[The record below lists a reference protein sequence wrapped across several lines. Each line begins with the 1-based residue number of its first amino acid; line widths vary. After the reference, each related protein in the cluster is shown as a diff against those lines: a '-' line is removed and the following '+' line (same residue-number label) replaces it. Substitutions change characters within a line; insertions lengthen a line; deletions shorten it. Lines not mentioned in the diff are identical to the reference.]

1 MVARIEAVQLATG
14 VVGAPH
20 GVLAPRPK
28 AAEPA
33 VVTDVFTGLTFTRTL
48 HNGDI
53 NTINLAS
60 TVTKTET
67 VTQTVTVR
75 QGGSS
80 DHTEVPRV
88 PHVTKTITVVS
99 YTSTAATST
108 SAATTAAA
116 AGVITPTENKSVG
129 LDAKARANANSS
141 PVAGA
146 RLRTKGSSKFTITD
160 VVDGHTRARTVSD
173 GQTEFFTATVA
184 AAEPLNNKRT
194 TKTVMNNQQPIAT
207 AVGSIEDQRVGRVRE
222 TASTITEAI
231 NGKIFTRTVQG
242 GQVDML
248 SVPVHVTAVIGGQTV
263 TTTVNDGDSL
273 SFPPRTVTKAANSAE
288 TPECI
293 ITDVINEQALT
304 RTVRMDNVYK
314 FSVPVVVTEVRSHET
329 KLATLN
335 YGDTIS
341 LETQCV
347 TAGVAGSTLLAP
359 QPERVGVVAPAPAA
373 ATEASSSVPA
383 GAKPKALIA
392 RASTGLGSGD
402 GTTTPTT
409 TVGTIAS
416 GSRANERSI
425 VITDTINGETL
436 TRTVT
441 KGDGTM
447 IHAAPGTTK
456 AAASC
461 VITDTI
467 NGRATTRTVSDGENA
482 TQRVGCVVTDT
493 VNGVTKTRTI
503 SDGENASI
511 AAPCRVTEI
520 LNGQTLTLDPHHLAK
535 VGQTLLSAAKDVSAT
550 RTVTDGQLTTLPLP
564 PSSCPTCLACPT
576 PAATVPVGVIS
587 EKINNAAKTPTVS
600 KGADASLPEA
610 CHFTDVINGKTIAR
624 TITDPSVTNTLSAA
638 CVVTEVANGYTFT
651 RWLDGGY
658 DLQTMMVPC
667 LITEAI
673 NGWTTSF
680 TIGDRETVSFAANCQ
695 VTDTVQGTTFTRT
708 VSHGDGTAFDVAT
721 AKPCPTSLVITDT
734 INGERLVRT
743 VHNGRQH
750 PITRG
755 CTRTIQQ

>member
-1 MVARIEAVQLATG
+1 MTIS
-14 VVGAPH
+14 
-20 GVLAPRPK
+20 K

-67 VTQTVTVR
+67 LTQTITVR
-75 QGGSS
+75 QGSSSS
-80 DHTEVPRV
+80 DHTEVPLV
-88 PHVTKTITVVS
+88 PHVAKTITVVS
-99 YTSTAATST
+99 YTSTVATTT
-108 SAATTAAA
+108 SAATAAA
-116 AGVITPTENKSVG
+116 AVITPTENKSVK
-129 LDAKARANANSS
+129 LDAKARAGANSS
-141 PVAGA
+141 PVVSAT
-146 RLRTKGSSKFTITD
+146 LRTKDSSKFTITD
-160 VVDGHTRARTVSD
+160 VVDGHTRTRTVSD

-184 AAEPLNNKRT
+184 APEPLNNKRR
-194 TKTVMNNQQPIAT
+194 TKTVMNHQQPIATT
-207 AVGSIEDQRVGRVRE
+207 AVGSIENERVGRIRE

-242 GQVDML
+242 GQVDTL
-248 SVPVHVTAVIGGQTV
+248 TVPVHVTAVIGGQTV
-263 TTTVNDGDSL
+263 TTTINDGDSL
-273 SFPPRTVTKAANSAE
+273 SFPPRTVTKAVNSAE

-293 ITDVINEQALT
+293 ITDVINEQAT
-304 RTVRMDNVYK
+304 IRTVRMDNIYK

-347 TAGVAGSTLLAP
+347 TAGLPGSTLLVP
-359 QPERVGVVAPAPAA
+359 QPELAGVVAPAPAA
-373 ATEASSSVPA
+373 ATASSSVPA

-392 RASTGLGSGD
+392 RASTGLSSD
-402 GTTTPTT
+402 DSKTTPTT
-409 TVGTIAS
+409 TVGTITS
-416 GSRANERSI
+416 GSRANERSN

-436 TRTVT
+436 TPTVT

-447 IHAAPGTTK
+447 IHAAPGTTR

-467 NGRATTRTVSDGENA
+467 NGRPTTRTVSDGENA
-482 TQRVGCVVTDT
+482 TQRVDCVVTDT

-520 LNGQTLTLDPHHLAK
+520 LNGQTLTLGPHLAK
-535 VGQTLLSAAKDVSAT
+535 VGHQTLLSAAKDVLAT
-550 RTVTDGQLTTLPLP
+550 RIVTDGQLTTLPLP

-576 PAATVPVGVIS
+576 PAAAVPVGVIP

-600 KGADASLPEA
+600 KGADASVPEA

-624 TITDPSVTNTLSAA
+624 TITDPSVTNTLSAP

-651 RWLDGGY
+651 RWLDGGH

-680 TIGDRETVSFAANCQ
+680 MIGDRETVSFAADCQ

-708 VSHGDGTAFDVAT
+708 VSHGDGTAFEVAT

-743 VHNGRQH
+743 VQKGRQH